1 MSNGAIFTVGQA
13 RRCAGVYV
21 MHWEIARFEVRL
33 PRRWLGSRT
42 VLCELVPASGQAR
55 DPLEFLGEPL
65 PQDWRHHP
73 GLRFDIAVD
82 VTPLEQGR
90 FGHGGLLRW
99 RLQVDDWINVSR
111 SPAHRNRASP
121 GHTNRGRFA

>member
-1 MSNGAIFTVGQA
+1 MSTRAAFTAGQPT
-13 RRCAGVYV
+13 RCSGVYV
-21 MHWEIARFEVRL
+21 MHWETARLVVFV
-33 PRRWLGSRT
+33 PRRWLGSRP
-42 VLCELVPASGQAR
+42 VPCEVVPAAHGQPR

-73 GLRFDIAVD
+73 GLRFDVTVD

-99 RLQVDDWINVSR
+99 RLRVDEWVSVSR
-111 SPAHRNRASP
+111 QAQRPPREYGRQSPP
-121 GHTNRGRFA
+121 